1 MANGGVRAG
10 VLAFPPASISAG
22 WKTPV
27 AVCFGAGLISAL
39 GFEPVALVPAFV
51 GGTAVFLAMLRGV
64 SWRHGAVLGLAYGI
78 GQNLVSFAWL
88 IDCIHDFGGFSW
100 TATGIVY
107 GFIAFEVALYLA
119 LFGALIAVLAKGP
132 GAFLAVA
139 PFLWCAAEWL
149 RTGMF
154 SWGWNL
160 SGYVFADWP
169 VALQLADLG
178 GVYMLSWLVVLL
190 SAGLAVSLE
199 MPFRALA
206 ALGVVVVGV
215 TGYGH
220 YRLSQSE
227 ASPEPSLAI
236 GMVQG
241 NIAQARKW
249 DPAYRDDILRT
260 FFELTAELSG
270 DVDLVVWPEA
280 AIPLFLQ
287 KSPETRAAMA
297 ALSRR
302 VGAPVLTG
310 ADTVRPG
317 DDGGWRYFNSML
329 LLDGADAL
337 DRRYDKHHLIAF
349 GEYLP
354 LRAWLPDGVGK
365 LTVGHEDVTPGPGP
379 ATLDW
384 GKAVLGPLICFE
396 VIFPGEVRALAA
408 AGARVL
414 VNATNDAWFG
424 ESIKPQHLAMSRV
437 RAVENRLPLI
447 RVANTG
453 ISAAYDAWGREV
465 VRIAPN
471 HRGTARAMV
480 APGPGGSPFAWF
492 GPLWVV
498 LCFLGPAVAVAA
510 RFREVAR

>member
-1 MANGGVRAG
+1 MAFLPARA
-10 VLAFPPASISAG
+10 FTG
-22 WKTPV
+22 WRART

-39 GFEPVALVPAFV
+39 GFEPFALVPAFV
-51 GGTAVFLAMLRGV
+51 GATAVFLAMLRGV
-64 SWRHGAVLGLAYGI
+64 SWRHGAVLGLAYGV
-78 GQNLVSFAWL
+78 GQNLLSFAWL
-88 IDCIHDFGGFSW
+88 VDCIHFFGGFSW
-100 TATGIVY
+100 AATAIIY

-119 LFGALIAVLAKGP
+119 LFGALVPVLARRP
-132 GAFLAVA
+132 GTFLAVA
-139 PFLWCAAEWL
+139 PLLWGATEWL
-149 RTGMF
+149 RTVMF

-160 SGYVFADWP
+160 GGYVLADWP
-169 VALQLADLG
+169 IALQLADLG

-190 SAGLAVSLE
+190 SAGLAVCPE
-199 MPFRALA
+199 IPFRALA
-206 ALGVVVVGV
+206 ALGVVVLLV

-220 YRLSQSE
+220 HRLSQGAESR
-227 ASPEPSLAI
+227 EPALSI
-236 GMVQG
+236 GLVQG
-241 NIAQARKW
+241 NIPQARKW

-260 FFELTAELSG
+260 FFDLTAALSG

-310 ADTVRPG
+310 ADTLRSTEG
-317 DDGGWRYFNSML
+317 GGWRYFNSML
-329 LLDGADAL
+329 LVDGGDAP

-354 LRAWLPDGVGK
+354 LRGWLPEGVQK
-365 LTVGHEDVTPGPGP
+365 LTVGSEDVTPGTGP

-384 GKAVLGPLICFE
+384 AKAVLGPLICFE

-408 AGARVL
+408 AGARIL
-414 VNATNDAWFG
+414 INATNDAWFG

-453 ISAAYDAWGREV
+453 ISAAYDPWGREL
-465 VRIAPN
+465 VRIASN
-471 HRGTARAMV
+471 HRGTARAVV

-498 LCFLGPAVAVAA
+498 LCFLGPAVAAA
-510 RFREVAR
+510 GRLRRAGR